1 MEKYGNIEKHVIK
14 VKSYDEI
21 VHDKIKH
28 LDLAV
33 YYSYKILLSPYL
45 FMLF

>member
-28 LDLAV
+28 LDLDSV
-33 YYSYKILLSPYL
+33 
-45 FMLF
+45 MD